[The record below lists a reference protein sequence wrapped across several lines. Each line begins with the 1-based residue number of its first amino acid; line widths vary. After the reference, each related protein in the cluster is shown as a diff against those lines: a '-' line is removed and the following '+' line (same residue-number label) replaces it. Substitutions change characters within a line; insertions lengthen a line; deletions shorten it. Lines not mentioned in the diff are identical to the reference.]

1 MCDACIRFCILSSE
15 TTQFLCRPME
25 GGGGLILEGGED
37 MEKEKA
43 SVDLDLIPA
52 YVRPYLLSAVAD
64 AVTEYFGQPGV
75 QGRYER
81 WLEAKKAADK
91 SGK

>member
-1 MCDACIRFCILSSE
+1 MCSACIRFCILSSE

-25 GGGGLILEGGED
+25 RGGGLILEGGEN
-37 MEKEKA
+37 MEKEKTA
-43 SVDLDLIPA
+43 VDLDLIPA

>member
-1 MCDACIRFCILSSE
+1 
-15 TTQFLCRPME
+15 ME

>member
-1 MCDACIRFCILSSE
+1 MQRLHPILFALLRNNSIPLQ
-15 TTQFLCRPME
+15 TNAGNCMMIE
-25 GGGGLILEGGED
+25 GGGENVT
-37 MEKEKA
+37 EKKVA
-43 SVDLDLIPA
+43 VDLELIPA

-91 SGK
+91 REK

>member
-1 MCDACIRFCILSSE
+1 MWCLHPILHSPQRNNSIPL
-15 TTQFLCRPME
+15 QANR

-43 SVDLDLIPA
+43 AVDLELIPA
-52 YVRPYLLSAVAD
+52 YVRPYLLSAVVD
-64 AVTEYFGQPGV
+64 AVTEYFAQPGV

-91 SGK
+91 SEN